1 MIKENE
7 NTPLAPPYKGGA
19 GSERLVS
26 DVIDSSTRKIIY
38 GWLTFAISSL
48 IFAGIFA
55 FLVVMSRTP
64 VIFNLFPRTDY
75 IRVALVGHVILSFVI
90 WFLAF
95 EGLLWTL
102 TSTVFLRRGLFCKHS
117 GWAGLLLAISG
128 TILVVIT
135 AIAGLGEPKF
145 VNYIPVL
152 THPVF
157 YAGLILL
164 FAGMTI
170 TLLNTFLTVFTA
182 WREKTY
188 EGRLPLFT
196 YGMLIS
202 GTAFMSAV
210 TCFALSYYF
219 HILSPLRKI
228 PVNLETL
235 FWGGGHIQQF
245 TNTIT
250 MVTVWLFMTYIVFK
264 KMPVKETFSKLLFTF
279 YLIFILP
286 APFIYFLYDTSSLEY
301 TRAFTK
307 LMEYG
312 LGPSTG
318 IFAIAILFTIVS
330 KGVRELPWRKPEFSS
345 LVLSM
350 FLFALGGIIS
360 LTIYGYNTKIPAHYH
375 GAIGGVTIAF
385 MGFTNYVF
393 SLLKKDTAIS
403 KLAVVYPYVYGVGQS
418 LFVIGMFIAGSH
430 GVARKTFGAAQQLDN
445 TGKIIGMAITGFG
458 GFIAIL
464 GGILFIIYAIK
475 RLTQSPDTKI
485 NEMEFTLEKGFSN

>member
-1 MIKENE
+1 MIADLFKKDE
-7 NTPLAPPYKGGA
+7 
-19 GSERLVS
+19 
-26 DVIDSSTRKIIY
+26 IDRGTEKIIY
-38 GWLTFAISSL
+38 GWLTFAVSSL

-64 VIFNLFPRTDY
+64 VIMNLFPGTDY

-102 TSTVFLRRGLFCKHS
+102 TSTLLLGRGLFCKHA

-128 TILVVIT
+128 TIFVVIS

-152 THPVF
+152 THPLF
-157 YAGLILL
+157 YAGLVSL

-170 TLLNTFLTVFTA
+170 TLLNTFLTVFKA

-202 GTAFMSAV
+202 GTAFLSAV
-210 TCFALSYYF
+210 ACFALSYYF
-219 HILSPLRKI
+219 HLLSPSRII

-235 FWGGGHIQQF
+235 FWGGGHILQF

-250 MVTVWLFMTYIVFK
+250 MVTVWLFLTFITLK
-264 KMPVKETFSKLLFTF
+264 KMPIKATWSKVLFTF
-279 YLIFILP
+279 YLLFILP
-286 APFIYFLYDTSSLEY
+286 APFIYFLYDTASLEY

-318 IFAIAILFTIVS
+318 IFAVAILIAIAST
-330 KGVRELPWRKPEFSS
+330 GVRELPWKKPEFSS

-375 GAIGGVTIAF
+375 GAIGAVTIAF
-385 MGFTNYVF
+385 MGLTHYVF
-393 SLLKKDTAIS
+393 SLLKKDVTAGR
-403 KLAVVYPYVYGVGQS
+403 LAFIYPYVYGAGQS

-458 GFIAIL
+458 GFIAII
-464 GGILFIIYAIK
+464 GGILFIIFAMK
-475 RLTQSPDTKI
+475 RLTQPPPLNPLPQNEDFLMI
-485 NEMEFTLEKGFSN
+485 NGGWRNADNLK

>member
-1 MIKENE
+1 MI
-7 NTPLAPPYKGGA
+7 TDFLQ
-19 GSERLVS
+19 S
-26 DVIDSSTRKIIY
+26 DGIDRGTKKIIY

-64 VIFNLFPRTDY
+64 VIMNLFPGTDY

-95 EGLLWTL
+95 EGLMWTL
-102 TSTVFLRRGLFCKHS
+102 TSTMFLGRGLFCKHS
-117 GWAGLLLAISG
+117 GWAGLFLAVSG
-128 TILVVIT
+128 TILVVIS

-145 VNYIPVL
+145 VNYVPVL
-152 THPVF
+152 THPLF
-157 YAGLILL
+157 YAGLVLL
-164 FAGMTI
+164 FAGMTV
-170 TLLNTFLTVFTA
+170 TLLNTFLTVFKA

-188 EGRLPLFT
+188 EGHIPLFT
-196 YGMLIS
+196 FGMLIS

-219 HILSPLRKI
+219 HILSPTAKI
-228 PVNLETL
+228 PLNLETL

-250 MVTVWLFMTYIVFK
+250 MVTVWLLLTFIALK
-264 KMPVKETFSKLLFTF
+264 KIPIKETWSKVLFSF
-279 YLIFILP
+279 YLLFILP
-286 APFIYFLYDTSSLEY
+286 APFIYFLYDTGSFEY

-318 IFAIAILFTIVS
+318 IFAVAILIAIASSGI
-330 KGVRELPWRKPEFSS
+330 RELPRLPWSKPEFSS

-375 GAIGGVTIAF
+375 GAIGAVTIAF

-393 SLLKKDTAIS
+393 SLLKKDVTITR
-403 KLAVVYPYVYGVGQS
+403 LGIVYPYVYGVGQS
-418 LFVIGMFIAGSH
+418 LFVIGMFVAGSH

-445 TGKIIGMAITGFG
+445 TGKIVGMAITGFG
-458 GFIAIL
+458 GFIAII
-464 GGILFIIYAIK
+464 GGIMFIIYAIK
-475 RLTQSPDTKI
+475 RLTKPPVLKAGTFELS
-485 NEMEFTLEKGFSN
+485 LERGGRYADNLE